1 MKMFGMK
8 PLELILLVAVG
19 YLIWDK
25 FKAKPVVVSTSN
37 TSGNTAPGIIK
48 NYSEVGDNFDIQVE
62 ALMRNTGL

>member
-1 MKMFGMK
+1 MFGIK

-25 FKAKPVVVSTSN
+25 FKAKPVASTNN